1 MDSFRVEQV
10 MPIHSEKKSLFVVP
24 GLYPCAVGGAEVFN
38 EALIRKL
45 ALESDIE
52 YISTCD
58 TLIPH
63 ANRIHLPKSS
73 AILQLFFIFFRLTKV
88 HRDRT
93 IVTSYMRTKWY
104 YIAIYPLLSFFLK
117 KKYIIIVHGGGLAPW
132 TFKAPYRWYFRKARK
147 VFGVSEII
155 CQEYSARANVKVEYL
170 PPLIPFNKSSVD
182 KVQLRHSYGFSKSE
196 KIFLSV
202 GSLKE
207 LKRPFAVICAA
218 EHLGHDFLKKHNVRF
233 VFAGD
238 GPLKNKMRNYIEER
252 GLGGFITLLG
262 SVPREKIHEL
272 YKLSDSYIISSD
284 FEGTPISMLE
294 AMANE
299 LSIIGSKV
307 SGIDSILSRE
317 DMGFLFDNKKP
328 QELADIICHVVKDG
342 ADLEKVKARKF
353 YLENFSYE
361 RVLDQI
367 RTAL

>member
-117 KKYIIIVHGGGLAPW
+117 KTG
-132 TFKAPYRWYFRKARK
+132 FYFFFTA
-147 VFGVSEII
+147 
-155 CQEYSARANVKVEYL
+155 QH
-170 PPLIPFNKSSVD
+170 VD
-182 KVQLRHSYGFSKSE
+182 KIQ
-196 KIFLSV
+196 
-202 GSLKE
+202 
-207 LKRPFAVICAA
+207 
-218 EHLGHDFLKKHNVRF
+218 
-233 VFAGD
+233 
-238 GPLKNKMRNYIEER
+238 
-252 GLGGFITLLG
+252 
-262 SVPREKIHEL
+262 
-272 YKLSDSYIISSD
+272 
-284 FEGTPISMLE
+284 
-294 AMANE
+294 
-299 LSIIGSKV
+299 
-307 SGIDSILSRE
+307 
-317 DMGFLFDNKKP
+317 KKP
-328 QELADIICHVVKDG
+328 IFS
-342 ADLEKVKARKF
+342 DLHNTVF
-353 YLENFSYE
+353 W
-361 RVLDQI
+361 RV
-367 RTAL
+367 A